1 MTREELKT
9 RLDGLSPAAVRF
21 VARVV
26 EALSAPPRVAAHPQ
40 GTWITRCPDW
50 IEYFGLALSV
60 HHGTTTE
67 PLGLNGFEAVFRNA
81 CDSVGW
87 KLDPPGSPTR
97 RFVDL
102 TVRVGTESERRLSLK
117 STAAQ
122 RLSETTAHIS
132 KLTEAAWIQ
141 DLRTAAEGR
150 RRTLGLPRDYTGTVD
165 AIIMLRAFRERNRRP
180 RRYQLHEIP
189 TTIFR
194 PLQSL
199 PSSAFN
205 AHAPTVD
212 CVVGGETVAR
222 VSLDRSD
229 AKITV
234 KSILLTA
241 CTVHAEWRVSR

>member
-9 RLDGLSPAAVRF
+9 RLDGLSPTAVRF

-67 PLGLNGFEAVFRNA
+67 PLGLNSFEAVFRNA

-87 KLDPPGSPTR
+87 KLDSPGSPTR
-97 RFVDL
+97 RFVDF

-132 KLTEAAWIQ
+132 KLT
-141 DLRTAAEGR
+141 TAAEGR
-150 RRTLGLPRDYTGTVD
+150 RRTLGLLRDYTGTVD

-180 RRYQLHEIP
+180 RRYQLLDIP
-189 TTIFR
+189 TAIFR

-212 CVVGGETVAR
+212 CVVGGETVAC

-229 AKITV
+229 SKITV